1 MTNLSEKNQNLI
13 ILSLI
18 LICISLYL
26 ELKDSFIIEN
36 YEIKYEHINTKDM
49 AKANVTSKTKS
60 TNILSNLLQNK
71 SLKEVEMVKV
81 VENEL
86 PEKKDSASASATPK
100 RIWYLPTEVG
110 TITQYP
116 SYYHAAYDITSYRG
130 SAETIFPV
138 ANGKISGIYTDPAG
152 ALMVTV
158 LHDVEGK
165 KYTSMY
171 GHLAYYA
178 DGLYVGKDVTINDA
192 LGQMGTTGNST
203 GIHLHITLL
212 DCALFDPNDSNC
224 RDLNGWYNYDKL
236 RITQDFY
243 GLGVVVHVPDSWNSR

>member
-1 MTNLSEKNQNLI
+1 MTNLGEKNENLI

-18 LICISLYL
+18 LVCLSLYL
-26 ELKDSFIIEN
+26 ELKDSFIIDN
-36 YEIKYEHINTKDM
+36 YEIKYEHVNTKDM
-49 AKANVTSKTKS
+49 AKANVTNKVKS
-60 TNILSNLLQNK
+60 TNLFSSIVQGK
-71 SLKEVEMVKV
+71 SLKEVEMAKV

-86 PEKKDSASASATPK
+86 PEKKDSAEASKEPR
-100 RIWYLPTEVG
+100 RIWYLPTETG

-116 SYYHAAYDITSYRG
+116 SYYHVAYDITSYRG

-158 LHDVEGK
+158 LHDIDGK

-178 DGLYVGKDVTINDA
+178 EGLYVGKDVTINDG

-203 GIHLHITLL
+203 GIHLHMTLL
-212 DCALFDPNDSNC
+212 DCALFDPNDPYC
-224 RDLNGWYNYDKL
+224 KDLNGWYNYDKL
-236 RITQDFY
+236 RISQGFY
-243 GLGVVVHVPDSWNSR
+243 GLGVVLNVPNTWYNR